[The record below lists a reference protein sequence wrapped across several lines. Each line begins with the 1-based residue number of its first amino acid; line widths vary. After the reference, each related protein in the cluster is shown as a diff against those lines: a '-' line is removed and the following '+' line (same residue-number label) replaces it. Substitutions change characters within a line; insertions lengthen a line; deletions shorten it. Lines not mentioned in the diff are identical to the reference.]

1 MVRLGE
7 KELFSDRLQVEFFC
21 CVFRRAS
28 GLELSAGK
36 LCAYKKGLR
45 ADQVCSDE
53 HKQENLHCQLA
64 IPTDKS
70 FLEGRLKFVFFLWRG
85 TTGGKGET

>member
-1 MVRLGE
+1 MLE
-7 KELFSDRLQVEFFC
+7 N
-21 CVFRRAS
+21 CV
-28 GLELSAGK
+28 
-36 LCAYKKGLR
+36 CAYKKGLR

-70 FLEGRLKFVFFLWRG
+70 FSEGRLKFVFFLWRG
-85 TTGGKGET
+85 TTGRKRTNKQVHFLANSYPF